1 MIYDIWYD
9 IDIDIWFDISTIH
22 PTTWLHFSTLV
33 LWPQSDFK
41 RYRCLVDVE
50 GQMGQHWH
58 AISTTQSCKLREG
71 RGFDPNVPP
80 EPGHSQK
87 KQIECSD
94 RFHWLAGF
102 VSKSVFSFFCLKN
115 VMDVTLP
122 PPKKNTEVKNSIPIV
137 KATSGMDPFPCAH
150 EYLMQ
155 VAAKV

>member
-1 MIYDIWYD
+1 MVYSYTYIY
-9 IDIDIWFDISTIH
+9 ISTIH

-41 RYRCLVDVE
+41 CYRCLVDVE

-80 EPGHSQK
+80 EPGHSQR

-122 PPKKNTEVKNSIPIV
+122 PPQKKHGSEKFHPDCKGRLLVGGTRFLVLMN
-137 KATSGMDPFPCAH
+137 